1 VDITLA
7 HSSSHCSSYEAKT
20 LASCSASLAADSPE
34 PSITAADG
42 AVSLLPV
49 VFGVEAGFLDLDGS
63 EIVVGDD
70 KAAAR
75 FEE

>member
-1 VDITLA
+1 
-7 HSSSHCSSYEAKT
+7 
-20 LASCSASLAADSPE
+20 
-34 PSITAADG
+34 
-42 AVSLLPV
+42 VSLLPV
-49 VFGVEAGFLDLDGS
+49 VFGVEAAFLDLDGS